1 MGVVDWGIAALIV
14 AAVAFLLW
22 IGRGNKRQPE
32 ER

>member
-22 IGRGNKRQPE
+22 TGRRDAASRRP
-32 ER
+32 R